1 MLSIFGQIVN
11 WNRKEW
17 KTKRIVFL
25 LVTFMSMGT
34 GWAGEDTEGKAI
46 LDFAEVPAK
55 LSPARLAELDG
66 KNLTGP
72 ASRTRFWVEP
82 GVHEIVVTA
91 IIENRMELPGAI
103 VNRHVGGPDDDP
115 GKTTIEVEA
124 GKRYRIA
131 AQALDNMGKW
141 QPVVWKVEDIE

>member
-1 MLSIFGQIVN
+1 M
-11 WNRKEW
+11 
-17 KTKRIVFL
+17 KRIVL
-25 LVTFMSMGT
+25 LLTALMFAGT

-72 ASRTRFWVEP
+72 ASRTSFWVEP
-82 GVHEIVVTA
+82 GVHELVVTA
-91 IIENRMELPGAI
+91 MIDDPSRLPGTI

-131 AQALDNMGKW
+131 AQALDDRGKW
-141 QPVVWKVEDIE
+141 EPVVWKVEDID